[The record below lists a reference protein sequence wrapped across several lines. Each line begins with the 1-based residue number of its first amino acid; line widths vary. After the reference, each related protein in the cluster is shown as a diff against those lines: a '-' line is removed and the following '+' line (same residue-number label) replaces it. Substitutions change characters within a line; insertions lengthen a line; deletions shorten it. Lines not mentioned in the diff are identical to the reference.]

1 MDAQPADRSPHRLF
15 GCGMRQYGIA
25 RGAAVRDVV
34 RERVGAFRPIAL
46 SLAAATFA
54 DSATFGCRASE
65 RRCRR

>member
-25 RGAAVRDVV
+25 RGAAVR
-34 RERVGAFRPIAL
+34 ERVGAFRPLAL
-46 SLAAATFA
+46 SLAAATFP